1 MDNQDIFTLF
11 DQNVP
16 FELRLRDAINNDLVV
31 KDFLFIVKGDVNPS
45 GRLDISDV
53 VRMANKMFGKI
64 SLSEYETIAAD
75 MNDDNKI
82 DITDIVYLCKK
93 IFN

>member
-1 MDNQDIFTLF
+1 ML
-11 DQNVP
+11 
-16 FELRLRDAINNDLVV
+16 
-31 KDFLFIVKGDVNPS
+31 DFLFIVKGDVTPS

-53 VRMANKMFGKI
+53 VRMANRMFDKV
-64 SLSEYETIAAD
+64 SLNEYETIAAD

-82 DITDIVYLCKK
+82 DITDIVYLCNK